1 MGCLKNEKVLVT
13 GAAGFIGSHLLT
25 RLIVEE
31 ADVAIIIRKSTDLWK
46 IKDLLNNL
54 KVYYCDI
61 NDKEQIE
68 KIELNCKPDYLFH
81 LAAYGVDSKDKDYYK
96 AININFLGGVNVINP
111 LTKIG
116 CKKIINIGSSSE
128 YGKSK
133 FEENGCLE
141 PLNIYGSTKAASTIV
156 MHQIARENNLDI
168 ITLRPFGLFGEREEK
183 HKIFSYI
190 ITEALKNKDVMLTSC
205 EQLREYLYVENL
217 IDAIILAT
225 KSDLRNEI
233 FNIGTG
239 NARKLKYYVEKIFEK
254 INTKASPRYN
264 YYSQRTGD
272 MWGPCAN
279 VEKIKDY
286 LHWKERINFEDGLE
300 KTIKWF
306 ESNLKYYP

>member
-13 GAAGFIGSHLLT
+13 GAAGFIGSHLLR
-25 RLIVEE
+25 RLIEEE

-46 IKDLLNNL
+46 IEDLLNNI

-68 KIELNCKPDYLFH
+68 KIELSYEPDYLFH

-111 LTKIG
+111 LIKIG

-190 ITEALKNKDVMLTSC
+190 ITEALKNKNVMLTSC

-217 IDAIILAT
+217 IDAIIIAA

-254 INTKASPRYN
+254 INTKASPKYN

-272 MWGPCAN
+272 MWCPCAN